1 MAAAWDEAWQV
12 ARAAAPPFA
21 QYGVSGSLAA
31 VATATASLGGV
42 LGERGGGAA
51 AAAGRGLST
60 APPSGARG
68 LSTAASARGL
78 AAMPA
83 LEEAPCEQD
92 EEQGEDEA
100 EGGARLA
107 GVALLN
113 EGAQLELR
121 FADGR
126 RY

>member
-1 MAAAWDEAWQV
+1 
-12 ARAAAPPFA
+12 
-21 QYGVSGSLAA
+21 
-31 VATATASLGGV
+31 
-42 LGERGGGAA
+42 
-51 AAAGRGLST
+51 
-60 APPSGARG
+60 
-68 LSTAASARGL
+68 
-78 AAMPA
+78 MPA

-92 EEQGEDEA
+92 ECEQDECERDEDEA